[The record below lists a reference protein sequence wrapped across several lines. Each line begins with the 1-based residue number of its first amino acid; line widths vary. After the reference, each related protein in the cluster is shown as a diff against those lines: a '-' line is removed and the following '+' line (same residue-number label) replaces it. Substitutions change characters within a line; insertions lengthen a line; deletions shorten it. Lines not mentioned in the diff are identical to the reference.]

1 VDAHGAAFG
10 AAFGVE
16 ILLPE
21 GGVVRLRYRVE
32 KAPT

>member
-1 VDAHGAAFG
+1 VDALGAAFG

-16 ILLPE
+16 TLLPE
-21 GGVVRLRYRVE
+21 GDVVRLRDRVE